1 MSTELNVSFAF
12 LTGIMGAFH
21 CLGMCIGV
29 NGAFHAGRQRRPK
42 LFDIAAFHGMRIAVY
57 TVLGVSGAA
66 LGQVVVQSGDTLSHL
81 SARYHVPVSVL
92 RTANDLDGDF
102 LRVGQ
107 KLRLPRDDQLQ
118 ADPLYAQAAAEL
130 QQLQSGLIATQRV
143 THKVRP
149 GESLS
154 VIARRYRVSVNDLQ
168 RWNNISDPRKL
179 RAGKTITVYA
189 SQAAPGPATS
199 GTTKYMVRRGDSLWS
214 IARKYDVRVKD
225 LKSWNDLG
233 TSMLQPG
240 QSLRIVR

>member
-1 MSTELNVSFAF
+1 MDHL
-12 LTGIMGAFH
+12 H
-21 CLGMCIGV
+21 
-29 NGAFHAGRQRRPK
+29 P
-42 LFDIAAFHGMRIAVY
+42 
-57 TVLGVSGAA
+57 
-66 LGQVVVQSGDTLSHL
+66 GDTLSHL

-199 GTTKYMVRRGDSLWS
+199 GTTKYVVRRGDSLWS
-214 IARKYDVRVKD
+214 IARKHNVKV
-225 LKSWNDLG
+225 NDLAAWNG
-233 TSMLQPG
+233 LGDETLLRPG
-240 QSLRIVR
+240 QSLKIIR